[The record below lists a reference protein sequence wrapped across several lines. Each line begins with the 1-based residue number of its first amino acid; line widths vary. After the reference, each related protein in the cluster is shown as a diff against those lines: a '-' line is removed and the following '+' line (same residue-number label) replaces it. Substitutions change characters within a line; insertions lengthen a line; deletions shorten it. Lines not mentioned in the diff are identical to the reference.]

1 MHGRHR
7 PRRERCRNPNPDPN
21 LNRNPNSNPNLNRNP
36 NPDPNSGPEQV
47 HNSIHPVWVARLG
60 RYLGV
65 AHRHYFDS
73 ARRLEH
79 SGDKVHHRLGL
90 GLGLGLGFG
99 LGLGLGLEG

>member
-1 MHGRHR
+1 M
-7 PRRERCRNPNPDPN
+7 
-21 LNRNPNSNPNLNRNP
+21 
-36 NPDPNSGPEQV
+36 
-47 HNSIHPVWVARLG
+47 WVARLG